1 MSDPITIGAM
11 ASLVLS
17 MASEAALKGAVG
29 EAAKDA
35 YKALKNKIAHWAG
48 ADVEALEK
56 NPLSVPR
63 RAVIAEAIDALPDDE
78 KISVR
83 SLATELA
90 DALKNS
96 AAQGPVGIDL
106 GALDAARIKLEGI
119 TVHQGKGIVAKTV
132 KTPGE
137 FEVKNLNVGN
147 APGKAAQ

>member
-1 MSDPITIGAM
+1 MSDPVTVGAM

-56 NPLSVPR
+56 SPASVPR
-63 RAVIAEAIDALPDDE
+63 RAVIAETIDALPDEE
-78 KISVR
+78 KISVK
-83 SLATELA
+83 SLAAELA
-90 DALKNS
+90 EALKRS
-96 AAQGPVGIDL
+96 AAQGPIGIDI
-106 GALDAARIKLEGI
+106 GALEAARIKLEGI
-119 TVHQGKGIVAKTV
+119 TVHEGTGIIAKTV

-137 FEVKNLNVGN
+137 FEVKNLNVGDP
-147 APGKAAQ
+147 PGKAGQ